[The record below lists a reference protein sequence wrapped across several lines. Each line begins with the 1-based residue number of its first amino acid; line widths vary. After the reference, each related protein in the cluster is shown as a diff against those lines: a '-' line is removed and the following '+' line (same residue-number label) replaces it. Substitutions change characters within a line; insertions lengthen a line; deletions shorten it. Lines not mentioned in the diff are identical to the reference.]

1 MKFDWAQK
9 TLGDLGNIITGKTP
23 STKIADYWNGD
34 IPFVTPKDIQA
45 TKHILSTERTVSSE
59 GLKAVRGSMLP
70 ESAVCVSCIGNIG
83 YLGITTKTSV
93 SNQQIN
99 SIIVNKDND
108 ANFVYYL
115 LKSLWPFFKNYEGQS
130 TALSIL
136 NKTQFSKISVLV
148 PEFNIQKK
156 IASVLSALDDKIELN
171 TRINDNLAQQAQA
184 IYEDM
189 FITHANPGWGKGRL
203 SDLVAVKY
211 GKDHKKLADG
221 EIPVYG
227 SGGIM
232 RYVERPIYTRESVLI
247 PRKGTLNHVM
257 YVSEPFW
264 SVDTMFYTEMLR
276 PDIAKFV
283 YHFISGKNLAS
294 MNAGSAIPSM
304 TTDILNAME
313 LSIPDNDTLS
323 AFEKVVSP
331 MYQTMLANR
340 KQSENLAKLR
350 DALLP
355 RLMSGEL
362 DVSEIEL

>member
-1 MKFDWAQK
+1 MVKGIPPAYANVSGNHTVYVLNQKCNRDFSISYAQARLHDLSK
-9 TLGDLGNIITGKTP
+9 KKIPDKRFLRPGDVIINSTGTG
-23 STKIADYWNGD
+23 TAGRIAQIWD
-34 IPFVTPKDIQA
+34 IPSPTTIDG
-45 TKHILSTERTVSSE
+45 HMILMRPTDEIDPLYY
-59 GLKAVRGSMLP
+59 GYALKAQQNRMQSFEEGSTGQTEINRKRFCDEVMIRYPSDVRKQKAIAAIL
-70 ESAVCVSCIGNIG
+70 
-83 YLGITTKTSV
+83 
-93 SNQQIN
+93 
-99 SIIVNKDND
+99 
-108 ANFVYYL
+108 F
-115 LKSLWPFFKNYEGQS
+115 
-130 TALSIL
+130 ALDE
-136 NKTQFSKISVLV
+136 KIS
-148 PEFNIQKK
+148 
-156 IASVLSALDDKIELN
+156 LN
-171 TRINDNLAQQAQA
+171 MRINDNLAQQAQA

-189 FITHANPGWGKGRL
+189 FITHANPEWGKGRL

-294 MNAGSAIPSM
+294 MNAGSAVPSM

-313 LSIPDNDTLS
+313 LSIPDGDTLS